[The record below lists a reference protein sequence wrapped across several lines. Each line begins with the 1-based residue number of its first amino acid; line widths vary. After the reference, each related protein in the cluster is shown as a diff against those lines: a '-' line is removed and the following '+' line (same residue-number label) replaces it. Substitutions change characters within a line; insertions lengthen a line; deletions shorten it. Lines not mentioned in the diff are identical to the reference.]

1 MDYFTKRERIVLL
14 VVVFSI
20 ISVVVFKMGFKDL
33 PKAESEPLN
42 FVSTINTDNTDEN
55 IQEQEEEATV
65 IMVHIS
71 GQVYKPGIVE
81 IDLGKR
87 LTDAIKLAGGLKKEA
102 DLDRINLAKKLI
114 DEEKIY
120 IPKVGEE
127 LNSDIIDLDSNINVA
142 NNTNATNSNGKINI
156 NKCSQADLESLP
168 GIGGVLALRIIDYR
182 NSNPFTTIE
191 DLKQVSGIGDK
202 KYEAVKD
209 LIIVK

>member
-20 ISVVVFKMGFKDL
+20 ISVVVFKMGFKDVL
-33 PKAESEPLN
+33 RTESEPLN
-42 FVSTINTDNTDEN
+42 FVSTISPVEN
-55 IQEQEEEATV
+55 IQEQEEETTV

-87 LTDAIKLAGGLKKEA
+87 LVDAIKLAGGLKKEA
-102 DLDRINLAKKLI
+102 DLDRINLARKLI

-127 LNSDIIDLDSNINVA
+127 LNNDIIELVA
-142 NNTNATNSNGKINI
+142 SNNTNNNTTISNSSDKINI
-156 NKCSQADLESLP
+156 NKCSLAELESLP
-168 GIGGVLALRIIDYR
+168 GIGGVLALRIVEYR
-182 NSNPFTTIE
+182 NSNPFNSIE

-202 KYEAVKD
+202 KYDSVKD
-209 LIIVK
+209 LITVK

>member
-14 VVVFSI
+14 VVVISI
-20 ISVVVFKMGFKDL
+20 ISVVIFKMGFKDL
-33 PKAESEPLN
+33 KKAEIEPLN
-42 FVSTINTDNTDEN
+42 FVSTVNTEE
-55 IQEQEEEATV
+55 IELEQEVETTV

-71 GQVYKPGIVE
+71 GEVYKPGIVE

-127 LNSDIIDLDSNINVA
+127 LNSDIIELVSSNNS
-142 NNTNATNSNGKINI
+142 NDNATISNSTGKINI
-156 NKCSQADLESLP
+156 NKCSQIELESLP
-168 GIGGVLALRIIDYR
+168 GIGEVLAMRIIDYR
-182 NSNPFTTIE
+182 NLNVFTTIE

-202 KYEAVKD
+202 KYDSLKD
-209 LIIVK
+209 LITVK

>member
-1 MDYFTKRERIVLL
+1 MDNLTKRERIVLL
-14 VVVFSI
+14 VVVFII

-33 PKAESEPLN
+33 PKAESESLN
-42 FVSTINTDNTDEN
+42 FVSTINAEEDT
-55 IQEQEEEATV
+55 QEQEEEMLV

-87 LTDAIKLAGGLKKEA
+87 LVDAIKLAGGLKKEA

-127 LNSDIIDLDSNINVA
+127 LNSDIIDLGSNISTV
-142 NNTNATNSNGKINI
+142 NNTSLTNSNGKINI
-156 NKCSQADLESLP
+156 NKCSQAELESLP
-168 GIGGVLALRIIDYR
+168 GIGGVLASRIIDYR
-182 NSNPFTTIE
+182 NSNAFTTIE

-202 KYEAVKD
+202 KYEALKD

>member
-20 ISVVVFKMGFKDL
+20 ISVVVFKIGFKNFNK
-33 PKAESEPLN
+33 PVIEPLN
-42 FVSTINTDNTDEN
+42 FLSSIEPEKNAEEDEEN
-55 IQEQEEEATV
+55 SI

-71 GQVYKPGIVE
+71 GEVYKPGIVE

-87 LTDAIKLAGGLKKEA
+87 LIDAIKLAGGLKKEA

-127 LNSDIIDLDSNINVA
+127 LNSDILFLVESKDE
-142 NNTNATNSNGKINI
+142 NTNKSNSNGKINI
-156 NKCSQADLESLP
+156 NKCSQVELESLP
-168 GIGGVLALRIIDYR
+168 GLGPVLAMRIIEYR
-182 NSNPFTTIE
+182 DLNAFTTIE

-202 KYEAVKD
+202 KYEALKNLITVK
-209 LIIVK
+209 

>member
-14 VVVFSI
+14 VVVISI
-20 ISVVVFKMGFKDL
+20 ISVVIFKMGFKDL
-33 PKAESEPLN
+33 KKAEIEPLN
-42 FVSTINTDNTDEN
+42 FVSTVNTEE
-55 IQEQEEEATV
+55 IELEQEEETTV

-71 GQVYKPGIVE
+71 GEVYKPGIVE

-127 LNSDIIDLDSNINVA
+127 LNSDIIELVSSNNS
-142 NNTNATNSNGKINI
+142 NDNATISNSTGKINI
-156 NKCSQADLESLP
+156 NKCSQIELESLP
-168 GIGGVLALRIIDYR
+168 GIGEVLAMRIIDYR
-182 NSNPFTTIE
+182 NLNVFATIE

-202 KYEAVKD
+202 KYDSLKD
-209 LIIVK
+209 LITVK

>member
-14 VVVFSI
+14 VVVISI
-20 ISVVVFKMGFKDL
+20 ISVVIFKMGFKDL
-33 PKAESEPLN
+33 KKSEIEPLN
-42 FVSTINTDNTDEN
+42 FVSTVNTEE
-55 IQEQEEEATV
+55 IEVEQEEETTV

-127 LNSDIIDLDSNINVA
+127 LNSDIIELVSSN
-142 NNTNATNSNGKINI
+142 NSNDNAVVSNSTGKINI
-156 NKCSQADLESLP
+156 NKCSQIELESLP
-168 GIGGVLALRIIDYR
+168 GIGEVLAMRIIDYR
-182 NSNPFTTIE
+182 NLNVFTTIE

-202 KYEAVKD
+202 KYESLKD
-209 LIIVK
+209 LITVK

>member
-14 VVVFSI
+14 VVVISI
-20 ISVVVFKMGFKDL
+20 ISVVIFKMGFKDL
-33 PKAESEPLN
+33 KKAEIEPLN
-42 FVSTINTDNTDEN
+42 FVSTVNTEE
-55 IQEQEEEATV
+55 IELEQEVETTV

-71 GQVYKPGIVE
+71 GEVYKPGIVE

-127 LNSDIIDLDSNINVA
+127 LNSDIIELVSSNNS
-142 NNTNATNSNGKINI
+142 NDNATISNSTGKINI
-156 NKCSQADLESLP
+156 NKCSQIELESLP
-168 GIGGVLALRIIDYR
+168 GIGEVLAMRIIDYR
-182 NSNPFTTIE
+182 NLNVFTTIE

-202 KYEAVKD
+202 KYESLKD
-209 LIIVK
+209 LITVK

>member
-14 VVVFSI
+14 VVVISI
-20 ISVVVFKMGFKDL
+20 ISVVIFKMGFKDL
-33 PKAESEPLN
+33 KKAEIEPLN
-42 FVSTINTDNTDEN
+42 FVSTVNTEE
-55 IQEQEEEATV
+55 IELEQEEETTV

-71 GQVYKPGIVE
+71 GEVYKPGIVE

-127 LNSDIIDLDSNINVA
+127 LNSDIIELVSSNNS
-142 NNTNATNSNGKINI
+142 NDNATISNSTGKINI
-156 NKCSQADLESLP
+156 NKCSQIELESLP
-168 GIGGVLALRIIDYR
+168 GIGEVLAMRIIDYR
-182 NSNPFTTIE
+182 NLNVFTTIE

-202 KYEAVKD
+202 KYESLKD
-209 LIIVK
+209 LITVK

>member
-14 VVVFSI
+14 VVVISI
-20 ISVVVFKMGFKDL
+20 ISVVIFKMGFKDL
-33 PKAESEPLN
+33 KKAEIEPLN
-42 FVSTINTDNTDEN
+42 FVSTVNTEE
-55 IQEQEEEATV
+55 IELEQEAETTV

-71 GQVYKPGIVE
+71 GEVYKPGIVE

-127 LNSDIIDLDSNINVA
+127 LNSDIIELVSSNNS
-142 NNTNATNSNGKINI
+142 NDNATISNSTGKINI
-156 NKCSQADLESLP
+156 NKCSQIELESLP
-168 GIGGVLALRIIDYR
+168 GIGEVLAMRIIDYR
-182 NSNPFTTIE
+182 NLNVFTTIE

-202 KYEAVKD
+202 KYDSLKD
-209 LIIVK
+209 LITVK

>member
-14 VVVFSI
+14 IVVFSI
-20 ISVVVFKMGFKDL
+20 ISVVVFKMGFKDFK
-33 PKAESEPLN
+33 KAEIEPLN
-42 FVSTINTDNTDEN
+42 FISTINIEDNID
-55 IQEQEEEATV
+55 EQEEITV

-87 LTDAIKLAGGLKKEA
+87 LIDAIKLAGGLKKEA

-127 LNSDIIDLDSNINVA
+127 LNSDIIELVVSNSSNNNA
-142 NNTNATNSNGKINI
+142 NTSNSSDKINI

-168 GIGGVLALRIIDYR
+168 GIGAVLALRIIDYR
-182 NSNPFTTIE
+182 NLNAFTTIE

-202 KYEAVKD
+202 KYEALKD
-209 LIIVK
+209 LITVK

>member
-14 VVVFSI
+14 VVVISI
-20 ISVVVFKMGFKDL
+20 ISVVIFKMGFKDL
-33 PKAESEPLN
+33 KKAEIEPLN
-42 FVSTINTDNTDEN
+42 FVSTVNTEE
-55 IQEQEEEATV
+55 IELEQEEETTV

-71 GQVYKPGIVE
+71 GEVYKPGIVE

-127 LNSDIIDLDSNINVA
+127 LNSDIIELVSSNNS
-142 NNTNATNSNGKINI
+142 NDNATISNSTGKTNI
-156 NKCSQADLESLP
+156 NKCSQIELESLP
-168 GIGGVLALRIIDYR
+168 GIGEVLAMRIIDYR
-182 NSNPFTTIE
+182 NLNVFATIE

-202 KYEAVKD
+202 KYDSLKD
-209 LIIVK
+209 LITVK

>member
-14 VVVFSI
+14 VVVFNKPVI
-20 ISVVVFKMGFKDL
+20 
-33 PKAESEPLN
+33 EPLN
-42 FVSTINTDNTDEN
+42 FLSSIEPEKNAEEDEEN
-55 IQEQEEEATV
+55 SI

-71 GQVYKPGIVE
+71 GEVYKPGIVE

-87 LTDAIKLAGGLKKEA
+87 LIDAIKLAGGLKKEA

-127 LNSDIIDLDSNINVA
+127 LNSDILFLVESKDE
-142 NNTNATNSNGKINI
+142 NTNKSNSNGKINI
-156 NKCSQADLESLP
+156 NKCSQVELESLP
-168 GIGGVLALRIIDYR
+168 GLGPVLAMRIIEYR
-182 NSNPFTTIE
+182 DLNAFTTIE

-202 KYEAVKD
+202 KYEALKNLITVK
-209 LIIVK
+209 

>member
-1 MDYFTKRERIVLL
+1 MEYFTKRERIVLL

-42 FVSTINTDNTDEN
+42 FVSTINTEED
-55 IQEQEEEATV
+55 IQEQDEEETAI

-71 GQVYKPGIVE
+71 GQVHKPGIVE

-87 LTDAIKLAGGLKKEA
+87 LIDAIKLAGGLKKEA
-102 DLDRINLAKKLI
+102 DQDRINLAKKLI

-127 LNSDIIDLDSNINVA
+127 LKSDIIDLGSNINIA
-142 NNTNATNSNGKINI
+142 NNTNVTNSNDKINI
-156 NKCSQADLESLP
+156 NKCSQAELESLP

-202 KYEAVKD
+202 KYESVKD
-209 LIIVK
+209 LITVK